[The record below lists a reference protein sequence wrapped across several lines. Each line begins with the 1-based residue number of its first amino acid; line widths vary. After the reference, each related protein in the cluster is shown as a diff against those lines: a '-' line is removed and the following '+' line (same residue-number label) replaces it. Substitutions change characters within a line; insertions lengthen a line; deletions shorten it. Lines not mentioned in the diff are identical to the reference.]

1 MTTRFVSQDL
11 DWTETMKECVRQ
23 KIVEPLQKHL
33 DRDNFEVSVHLEA
46 ERKRMGSRK
55 PKFEMWVVLQ
65 TFDGRN
71 NQIVRR
77 EGEDFVT
84 LTNEVSKCMRS
95 QLNKHKFRKRF
106 NLNPLR
112 HLIPAVEGAQL

>member
-11 DWTETMKECVRQ
+11 EWTEAMKETVRS
-23 KIVEPLQKHL
+23 KIVEPLQRHL
-33 DRDNFEVSVHLEA
+33 DKDNFEVSIHLGA
-46 ERKRMGSRK
+46 ERKRMNGRK

-77 EGEDFVT
+77 EGHDFAA
-84 LTNEVSKCMRS
+84 LANEVSSCMRS
-95 QLNKHKFRKRF
+95 QLSKHKFRRKGTH
-106 NLNPLR
+106 NPFRAL
-112 HLIPAVEGAQL
+112 ASAEGGL

>member
-11 DWTETMKECVRQ
+11 DWTEAMKDVVRS
-23 KIVEPLQKHL
+23 KIVEPLQRHL
-33 DRDNFEVSVHLEA
+33 DRDNFEVSVHLGA
-46 ERKRMGSRK
+46 ERKRMHNRK

-77 EGEDFVT
+77 EGDDFNT
-84 LTNEVSKCMRS
+84 LANEVSSCMRA
-95 QLNKHKFRKRF
+95 QLNKHKFRRRF
-106 NLNPLR
+106 AANPLKT
-112 HLIPAVEGAQL
+112 LAMAEGSL